1 MQDIFLEAED
11 LNFLIGECFK
21 HGFLQT
27 NHLLSLS
34 LPFLYMSLF
43 LKMPSSSVV
52 FYSTFWNVC
61 FRWDRESLTE
71 SFISLAWWWY
81 SNLKQPKILFCHF
94 QKNNLHLHCTTYQ
107 CIKTIHFIV
116 WRNMSEST
124 TWNIQV

>member
-1 MQDIFLEAED
+1 MQHIFLKAED

-21 HGFLQT
+21 HGFSQT

-52 FYSTFWNVC
+52 FLQHFLKCLLQV
-61 FRWDRESLTE
+61 RVVILTE
-71 SFISLAWWWY
+71 SFISLAWWQY